1 MTSLMGTSTDKTV
14 LAVDGNALLTF
25 RGPCDVILELK
36 DTVITDSEGKVI
48 FSRKYFNFVKP

>member
-1 MTSLMGTSTDKTV
+1 MGTSTDKTV